1 MKKNYIAP
9 SMEITNV
16 ALQQM
21 IAASDSVTVEGL
33 DGFGSYGGNGSGKDP
48 SSRRGGSVWD
58 DDEDDWDY

>member
-21 IAASDSVTVEGL
+21 IAGSEFSVNGL
-33 DGFGSYGGNGSGKDP
+33 DGFGGYGGKGTGKDP

-58 DDEDDWDY
+58 DDEDDWD